1 MTSAMTIDDTAAEIR
16 AVQQKASGSSFYS
29 AMRLMPK
36 QEREAMFAI
45 YAFCRAV
52 DDIADDGVGTRPE
65 RHDALTVWRADL
77 DELYAGGS
85 PSRVVFLKKAI
96 DAYGLRKDDFLT
108 VIDGMDMDVAEDIRG
123 PSLATLDL
131 YCDRVA
137 SAVGRLSIKV
147 FGMEEEPGF
156 ALAHHLGRA
165 LQLTNILRDIDEDAS
180 IGRLYLPQ
188 EYLAEA
194 GIATGD
200 PSKAISDPAIDRV
213 CRKVARLAHDH
224 YTHAKRV
231 MDSRP
236 KGRIRTPKLMGA
248 VYSQTLKE
256 MEKTGWLPPRH
267 RVSLGKLRLLRIV
280 ITDGLLA

>member
-1 MTSAMTIDDTAAEIR
+1 MTAAMAIDETAPEIR

-36 QEREAMFAI
+36 PEREAMFAI

-52 DDIADDGVGTRPE
+52 DDIADDGIGTRAE
-65 RHDALTVWRADL
+65 RHDALTAWRNDL
-77 DELYAGGS
+77 DALYEGGAAQ
-85 PSRVVFLKKAI
+85 RTAVLAKAI
-96 DAYGLRKDDFLT
+96 DAYGLRLEDFLT
-108 VIDGMDMDVAEDIRG
+108 VIDGMDMDVAEDIHA
-123 PSLATLDL
+123 PSLAVLDL
-131 YCDRVA
+131 YCERVA

-147 FGMEEEPGF
+147 FGMDEEPGF

-165 LQLTNILRDIDEDAS
+165 LQLTNILRDIDEDAR

-188 EYLAEA
+188 EYLSDA
-194 GIATGD
+194 GIETTD
-200 PSKAISDPAIDRV
+200 PFEAISDPAIDRV
-213 CRKVARLAHDH
+213 CRKVANLAHDH
-224 YTHAKRV
+224 YREAKRV
-231 MDSRP
+231 MTSRP

-248 VYSQTLKE
+248 VYSQILSE

-280 ITDGLLA
+280 IADGLLA

>member
-1 MTSAMTIDDTAAEIR
+1 MALDETAPEIR

-52 DDIADDGVGTRPE
+52 DDIADDGVGTRHE
-65 RHDALTVWRADL
+65 RHDALTAWRRDL
-77 DELYAGGS
+77 DALYAGVS
-85 PSRVVFLKKAI
+85 PPRTAFLAKAI
-96 DAYGLRKDDFLT
+96 HAYGLRKVDFFT

-180 IGRLYLPQ
+180 IGRLYLPK
-188 EYLAEA
+188 EYLEEA
-194 GIATGD
+194 GIETSD
-200 PSKAISDPAIDRV
+200 PAKAISDPAIDRV
-213 CRKVARLAHDH
+213 CRKVALLAHEH
-224 YTHAKRV
+224 YARAKRV
-231 MDSRP
+231 MAARP

-248 VYSQTLKE
+248 VYSQILKE
-256 MEKTGWLPPRH
+256 MERTGWLPPRH
-267 RVSLGKLRLLRIV
+267 RVSLGKWRLLRIV
-280 ITDGLLA
+280 IAVGLLA